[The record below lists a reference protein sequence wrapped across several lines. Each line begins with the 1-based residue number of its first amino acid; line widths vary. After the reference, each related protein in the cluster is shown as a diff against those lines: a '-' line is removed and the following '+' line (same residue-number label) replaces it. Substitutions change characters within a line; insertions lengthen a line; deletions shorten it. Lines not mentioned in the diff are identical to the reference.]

1 MKEIILDGKTWN
13 EVDDV
18 YDAFFAAVGAPSWHG
33 RNFNALHDSIVV
45 GRISKEEVPYLIK
58 IKNFGLIGSGAKG
71 MAADFVQLIK
81 ELRKSGCPVDIETE
95 N

>member
-1 MKEIILDGKTWN
+1 MKEIILDGKDWD

-18 YDAFFAAVGAPSWHG
+18 YDAFFAAAGAPSWHG

-45 GRISKEEVPYLIK
+45 GQINKVEVPYLIK

-81 ELRKSGCPVDIETE
+81 DLRESGCPVDIETE